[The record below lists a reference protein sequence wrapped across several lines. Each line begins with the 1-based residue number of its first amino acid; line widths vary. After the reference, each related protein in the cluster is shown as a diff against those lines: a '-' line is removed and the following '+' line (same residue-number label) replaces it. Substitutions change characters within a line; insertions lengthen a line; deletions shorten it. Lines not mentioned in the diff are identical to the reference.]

1 MQSMT
6 TVAIEVPDNTF
17 VSLGRSPEEFA
28 RDLRVAG
35 AILWYGQGVIS
46 QDQAASIAGLDRT
59 DFLLALARARV
70 EAFQVTAGELK
81 GEVELALQARRGR
94 LAAHLPDEG
103 GAPRGAP

>member
-1 MQSMT
+1 MK

-17 VSLGRSPEEFA
+17 DALGRSPEEFA

-35 AILWYGQGVIS
+35 AILWYSQGVIS

-59 DFLLALARARV
+59 EFLLALARAKV
-70 EAFQVTAGELK
+70 DAFQVLAEDLK
-81 GEVELALQARRGR
+81 GEVELGLQARRGR

-103 GAPRGAP
+103 GAP